1 MQKNWNRDQWKKTN
15 LPISQGRE
23 EWVWKPVKIDRRG
36 SIYSPIGGG
45 GATIL
50 RQQIYPCAFCQG
62 VGEKPKGAKCPVCQG
77 KGQVSV
83 KPPVIRCA
91 YCKGRGEER
100 RASQLTCSVC
110 RGKGFVSV
118 TEPLRVCPHCRGTGA
133 EPTNKLPCIVCGGKG
148 AITVKQSPEEQTGA
162 RTIFPNTASRNSRT
176 QKIVG
181 PRGLPTGS
189 ESEVLEI
196 VHRLGGTSK
205 TAIGRRMGVSCAY
218 AEHLCN
224 SLTKSGYLFRVN
236 RGIFAL
242 TEKGKKVV
250 RKGKR
255 V

>member
-1 MQKNWNRDQWKKTN
+1 VEKNRP
-15 LPISQGRE
+15 PISQRKE

-36 SIYSPIGGG
+36 SVYSPIGRGA
-45 GATIL
+45 ATIL

-62 VGEKPKGAKCPVCQG
+62 AGEKPRGTKCPVCQG
-77 KGQVSV
+77 KGQVLM
-83 KPPVIRCA
+83 KPPVIGCI

-100 RASQLTCSVC
+100 RASHLTCSVC

-118 TEPLRVCPHCRGTGA
+118 TEPLGVCPHCRGTGA

-148 AITVKQSPEEQTGA
+148 VITVKEGQGEVMGV
-162 RTIFPNTASRNSRT
+162 RTIFPNTAFRRSNTDKMIRS
-176 QKIVG
+176 G
-181 PRGLPTGS
+181 GLPTGS

-196 VHRLGGTSK
+196 TDRLDGTSK
-205 TAIGRRMGVSCAY
+205 TVIARRMGVSCAY

-224 SLTKSGYLFRVN
+224 SLTKSGYLSRVN

-242 TEKGKKVV
+242 TEKGKKVL